1 LQASDIFKMSD
12 AFPFM
17 SAEFVKIHPQNP
29 EPRKIKHVVEVLQND
44 GIIVYPTDTVYGIG
58 CDLFSRRA
66 IERLCRIQGIRP
78 NKMNLSFICFD
89 VSQVSGFVRRLETPE
104 FKIMKRALPG
114 PFTFIFE
121 SSAHVPRILDA
132 NKKTVGIRI
141 PKHPIPLEIVNLLG
155 HPLLS
160 SSVKDDDIIREYP
173 TDPDEIFFHFKNKA
187 DLIIDAGPGG
197 NIASTV
203 VDFTSG
209 EPEVTR
215 QGLGKFED
223 FQ

>member
-1 LQASDIFKMSD
+1 MT
-12 AFPFM
+12 PFTVM
-17 SAEFVKIHPQNP
+17 SAEFLKIHPQNP
-29 EPRKIKHVVEVLQND
+29 EPRKIKRVVEVLQND

-89 VSQVSGFVRRLETPE
+89 VSQVSGFVRRMETPE
-104 FKIMKRALPG
+104 FKILKRALPG

-141 PKHPIPLEIVNLLG
+141 PNHPIPLEIVNQLG

-160 SSVKDDDIIREYP
+160 SSVKDDDIIKEYP
-173 TDPDEIFFHFKNKA
+173 TDPEIIYTYFKNKA

-209 EPEVTR
+209 EAVITR
-215 QGLGKFED
+215 QGLGD
-223 FQ
+223 FQKYR